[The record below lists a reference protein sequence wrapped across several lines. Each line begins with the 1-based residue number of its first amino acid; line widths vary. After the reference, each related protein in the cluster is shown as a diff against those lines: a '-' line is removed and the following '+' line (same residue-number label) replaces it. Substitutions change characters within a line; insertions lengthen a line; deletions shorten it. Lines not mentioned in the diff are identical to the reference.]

1 MCGDRAVIIYATLSD
16 RCNEHQHHPLTQ
28 NHSKLGFTFLLQCDH
43 LCSCLIVK
51 EHSNKWITIS
61 AVTLQNVQ
69 DPIFFRKAG
78 RTACCFCDRKNIRL
92 LFWESFDVAVHYS
105 SCDIFS
111 AVNLVTRQ
119 KNIYSKIPI
128 VQKPL
133 LFVKLFSYSWGH
145 MLFKIMSSTTCHQL
159 SASVGRLWL
168 QLCDFKRTRHRT
180 VCSQIS
186 SCSQRMLMLHHSKN
200 SPSWKNFSFCD
211 HRDDKLMDPFA
222 LCG

>member
-1 MCGDRAVIIYATLSD
+1 MLTEYTWKRDSSLKEVLLATGLCWRTLSSWPGDSCMAQATPPWCGRWMMCGDRAVIIYATLSN

-128 VQKPL
+128 VQKHFYL
-133 LFVKLFSYSWGH
+133 
-145 MLFKIMSSTTCHQL
+145 
-159 SASVGRLWL
+159 
-168 QLCDFKRTRHRT
+168 
-180 VCSQIS
+180 
-186 SCSQRMLMLHHSKN
+186 
-200 SPSWKNFSFCD
+200 
-211 HRDDKLMDPFA
+211 
-222 LCG
+222 